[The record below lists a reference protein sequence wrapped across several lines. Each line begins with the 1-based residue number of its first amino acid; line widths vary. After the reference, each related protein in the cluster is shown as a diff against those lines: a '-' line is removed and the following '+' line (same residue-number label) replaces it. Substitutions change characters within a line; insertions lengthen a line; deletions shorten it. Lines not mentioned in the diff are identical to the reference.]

1 MTFLSDFATFFRD
14 GGPFM
19 YVILACAVL
28 ILGGALERF
37 WVIARASSWN
47 TRKLM
52 RDVGEHVRR
61 GDLRG
66 AAELAGRVKS
76 PVGQVAAAML
86 ASGARTEESLRSA
99 GDGEAGVVIA
109 PLARGLGYLSL
120 LANTATLLGLLGT
133 IFGLMTAFSGVG
145 AADPSQRSAFL
156 AAGISEALNTTAFG
170 LIVAVPAMLI
180 HAFFANRVERIAD
193 AVDEATVRLARVM
206 VGGAPAAAASL
217 AMETVAMAAQGRS
230 APTGAAPHAHP
241 RTDPRAPQARS
252 SR

>member
-1 MTFLSDFATFFRD
+1 MTALSDFATFFRA

-37 WVIARASSWN
+37 FVIARASSWN
-47 TRKLM
+47 AGRLV
-52 RDVGEHVRR
+52 RDISEHLLR

-76 PVGQVAAAML
+76 PVGRVATAML
-86 ASGARTEESLRSA
+86 GSGARTEESLRSA

-109 PLARGLGYLSL
+109 PLARRLGYLSL

-145 AADPSQRSAFL
+145 AADPSKRSAFL

-170 LIVAVPAMLI
+170 LIVAVPAMLL
-180 HAFFANRVERIAD
+180 HAFFVNRVERVAD
-193 AVDEATVRLARVM
+193 SLDEAIVRLARAM
-206 VGGAPAAAASL
+206 AGGAPAAAPSV
-217 AMETVAMAAQGRS
+217 AMETAMSTPGRL
-230 APTGAAPHAHP
+230 APTAAAPHVPP

-252 SR
+252 HR

>member
-47 TRKLM
+47 TGKLV
-52 RDVGEHVRR
+52 RDIGEHVRR

-66 AAELAGRVKS
+66 AAELAGRVRS
-76 PVGQVAAAML
+76 PVGQVVAAML

-99 GDGEAGVVIA
+99 GEGEAGVVIA
-109 PLARGLGYLSL
+109 PLARRLGYLSL

-133 IFGLMTAFSGVG
+133 IFGLMTAFAGVG

-170 LIVAVPAMLI
+170 LLVAVPAMLI
-180 HAFFANRVERIAD
+180 HAFFANRVERVAD
-193 AVDEATVRLARVM
+193 TVDEAIVRLARVM
-206 VGGAPAAAASL
+206 AGGGAPVAAPS
-217 AMETVAMAAQGRS
+217 V
-230 APTGAAPHAHP
+230 APTPSAAAPHALS
-241 RTDPRAPQARS
+241 RTDPRAPQPRS
-252 SR
+252 HR